1 MKNRTLVTIL
11 LIVAAVLS
19 LFGVMLEYSKKY
31 EADMNVAVTSY
42 ITQDGPEAK
51 MVKITVFDEETA
63 VATYDIYEHRC
74 ETHVV
79 KALTA
84 PTEGLYG
91 TRCVALDKLNQSM
104 DRNVFKLFGA
114 ILMHNTKNDPII
126 CNSGI
131 YKIVT
136 NINTIR

>member
-1 MKNRTLVTIL
+1 MENRTLVAIL

-19 LFGVMLEYSKKY
+19 LIGVMVERGKKY
-31 EADMNVAVTSY
+31 EADMNTAVTSY

-51 MVKITVFDEETA
+51 MVKITIFDEETA

-84 PTEGLYG
+84 PTEGLFG
-91 TRCVALDKLNQSM
+91 TRCVALDKLN
-104 DRNVFKLFGA
+104 
-114 ILMHNTKNDPII
+114 
-126 CNSGI
+126 
-131 YKIVT
+131 
-136 NINTIR
+136 

>member
-1 MKNRTLVTIL
+1 MKNRTLVAIL

-19 LFGVMLEYSKKY
+19 LIGVMVEHGKKY

-42 ITQDGPEAK
+42 ITQNGPEAK
-51 MVKITVFDEETA
+51 MVKITIFDEETA

-84 PTEGLYG
+84 PTEGLFG
-91 TRCVALDKLNQSM
+91 TRCVTLDKLN
-104 DRNVFKLFGA
+104 
-114 ILMHNTKNDPII
+114 
-126 CNSGI
+126 
-131 YKIVT
+131 
-136 NINTIR
+136 